1 MTGLV
6 AEHPREEIASSEPTR
21 EIAIFTPRFDIVETD
36 QELTLYGELPGV
48 SKEQLDIRYEN
59 EQLTIR
65 GKVDDRSEGVAY
77 LRQEY
82 GVGDFHRSFMIG
94 ETIDTEKINAGLRNG
109 ILTVHLPKTKAVQP
123 RRIEVKST

>member
-48 SKEQLDIRYEN
+48 SQEQLDIRYEN

>member
-48 SKEQLDIRYEN
+48 SQEQLDIRYEN

-109 ILTVHLPKTKAVQP
+109 ILTVRLPKTKAVQP

>member
-48 SKEQLDIRYEN
+48 SQEQLDIRYEN

-82 GVGDFHRSFMIG
+82 GVGDFHRSFVIG